1 MGLAISKR
9 RRRHR
14 VTRIVSP
21 GVDPDAL
28 RARLAP
34 LERNTP
40 SPTAGYPGLDAYP
53 NILASISEHADART
67 LVAMGQVSHA
77 ARDAALT
84 AGATRVP
91 N

>member
-14 VTRIVSP
+14 VTRTISP

-34 LERNTP
+34 LERSTP
-40 SPTAGYPGLDAYP
+40 SPTAGYPGLDAHP
-53 NILASISEHADART
+53 NILANISEHADAST
-67 LVAMGQVSHA
+67 LAAMSRVSHT
-77 ARDAALT
+77 ARDAAL
-84 AGATRVP
+84 AVGAAKAP
-91 N
+91 G